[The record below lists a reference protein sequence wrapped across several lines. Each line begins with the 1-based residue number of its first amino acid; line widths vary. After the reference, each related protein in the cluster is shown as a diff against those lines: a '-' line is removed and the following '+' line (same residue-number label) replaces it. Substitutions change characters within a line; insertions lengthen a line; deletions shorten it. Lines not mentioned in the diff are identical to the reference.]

1 MEYKT
6 EFGRNIDQ
14 LQASSQMEIYRNL
27 QALRA
32 SYVVLQKNYD
42 ELVSH
47 LNHLND
53 PRESLL
59 KYSNVQKE
67 NLNLLIE
74 ESSRLFHN
82 FLASAKSLVDHT
94 RAIINRLYPKNEV
107 KKEYKE
113 FRKEYDEKL
122 AADIA
127 NHPVQKFVQNL
138 RNYTQHYTLPILSL
152 QIEIEFGQD
161 QDIKMGVRLDV
172 EILKKWKKW
181 DSISK
186 SYLENLGDSLCLIS
200 LSREYFVL
208 VQGFYQWL
216 TERQAQ
222 LHKSDLEYLQ
232 KMNDELIF

>member
-6 EFGRNIDQ
+6 EFGRNFAQ

-32 SYVVLQKNYD
+32 SYLVLQKNYD

-47 LNHLND
+47 LDHLND

-59 KYSNVQKE
+59 KYSHVQKE

-94 RAIINRLYPKNEV
+94 RAIINRLYSKNEV

-113 FRKEYDEKL
+113 FKKEYDKKL

-138 RNYTQHYTLPILSL
+138 RNYTQHYTLPIPSL
-152 QIEIEFGQD
+152 QIEFG

-172 EILKKWKKW
+172 EILKQWDKW
-181 DSISK
+181 DSISRA
-186 SYLENLGDSLCLIS
+186 YLEDLGDSLCLIS
-200 LSREYFVL
+200 LSTEYFFL

-222 LHKSDLEYLQ
+222 IHKSDLEYLQ
-232 KMNDELIF
+232 KMNDELRF